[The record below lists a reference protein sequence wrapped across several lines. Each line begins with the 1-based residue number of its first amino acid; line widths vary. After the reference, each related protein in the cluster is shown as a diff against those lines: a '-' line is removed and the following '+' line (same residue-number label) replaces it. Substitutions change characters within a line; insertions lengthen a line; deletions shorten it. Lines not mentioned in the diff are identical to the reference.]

1 MEDFQTPLNLE
12 SVPQQNPLV
21 NEFFISETRKWDAT
35 KLRSLLED
43 DDVNDILSIRP
54 SITNGHDILHL
65 TYSSNGVY
73 SVKTRYH
80 SQRILDSSQN
90 QISQVPAFPTL
101 VFKNKISAKI

>member
-73 SVKTRYH
+73 SVKT
-80 SQRILDSSQN
+80 
-90 QISQVPAFPTL
+90 
-101 VFKNKISAKI
+101 